1 MPPERIADSD
11 GIVRIEV
18 LACEDTIL
26 RRGSPDT
33 EDIKYG
39 FEGGRVVKIGNTY
52 HMITSE
58 MVGDPYC
65 VRMRTGY
72 WTSRTGRTGAAGPRS
87 ASRTPILP
95 ARRSARRSGGPM
107 MVYHKKTNGG
117 ISFTYAIRRFR
128 SNPTSIT

>member
-1 MPPERIADSD
+1 M
-11 GIVRIEV
+11 

-65 VRMRTGY
+65 VRMRTGA
-72 WTSRTGRTGAAGPRS
+72 TGLPRTGRTGAAGPRS
-87 ASRTPILP
+87 ASRMPIYRRVA
-95 ARRSARRSGGPM
+95 ARGDLGPM
-107 MVYHKKTNGG
+107 MVYHKRQTVA
-117 ISFTYAIRRFR
+117 SLLRML
-128 SNPTSIT
+128 